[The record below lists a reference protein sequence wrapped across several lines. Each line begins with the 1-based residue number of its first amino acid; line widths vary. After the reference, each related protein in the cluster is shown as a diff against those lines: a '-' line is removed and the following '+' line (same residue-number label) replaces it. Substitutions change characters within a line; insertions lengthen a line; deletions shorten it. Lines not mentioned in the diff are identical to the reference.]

1 MRFGT
6 NTKNDMLLEIFS
18 RVLAFL
24 FILILLPIFLFIG
37 VSCFFFQGSPI
48 FFKQERVGYNFKIFN
63 IYKFRS
69 MVHNSGVIITEPN
82 DLRITKFGRFLRK
95 TKIDEIPQLFNI
107 LKGDMRFIGPR
118 PEVLNY
124 FDKSSFQFLEN
135 VKPGMSDYSSI
146 LFRDEEKILERIG
159 GNKPYLKLLPLK
171 LELAEYYSSKKN
183 IFLDFKLVIITVISI
198 FFPKYSSKTLIAP
211 SLVIDLPETE
221 DFLKKYI

>member
-1 MRFGT
+1 MDFLSRFIA
-6 NTKNDMLLEIFS
+6 LI
-18 RVLAFL
+18 
-24 FILILLPIFLFIG
+24 ILILLSPLFTTIIILCM
-37 VSCFFFQGSPI
+37 VFQGFPI

-69 MVHNSGVIITEPN
+69 MVHNSGKIITDPN
-82 DLRITKFGRFLRK
+82 DLRITKFGKFLRK

-118 PEVLNY
+118 PEVLSY
-124 FDKSSFQFLEN
+124 FDKSSFQFLIN
-135 VKPGMSDYSSI
+135 VKPGISDYSSI

-159 GNKPYLKLLPLK
+159 GDNPYLQLLPLK

-183 IFLDFKLVIITVISI
+183 IFLDFKLVIITIISI

-211 SLVIDLPETE
+211 ILVIDLPETE
-221 DFLKKYI
+221 EFLKKYIKLI

>member
-1 MRFGT
+1 M
-6 NTKNDMLLEIFS
+6 DLVS
-18 RVLAFL
+18 RTISLFLIIVLS
-24 FILILLPIFLFIG
+24 PIFL
-37 VSCFFFQGSPI
+37 VTSCFCLLFQGRPVL
-48 FFKQERVGYNFKIFN
+48 FKQERVGYNFKIFN

-183 IFLDFKLVIITVISI
+183 IFLDFKLVIITIISI
-198 FFPKYSSKTLIAP
+198 FFPRYSSKTLIAP

-221 DFLKKYI
+221 EFLKKYI

>member
-1 MRFGT
+1 ME
-6 NTKNDMLLEIFS
+6 LFS
-18 RVLAFL
+18 RFVAFL
-24 FILILLPIFLFIG
+24 FILILFPIFLCTCLFCILFHG
-37 VSCFFFQGSPI
+37 FPI

-69 MVHNSGVIITEPN
+69 MVHNSGKIITEPN

-124 FDKSSFQFLEN
+124 FDKSSFKFLMN
-135 VKPGMSDYSSI
+135 VKPGISDYSSI
-146 LFRDEEKILERIG
+146 LFRDEDKILERIG
-159 GNKPYLKLLPLK
+159 GNNPYLQLLPLK

-183 IFLDFKLVIITVISI
+183 IFLDFKLVIITIMSL
-198 FFPKYSSKTLIAP
+198 FFPKYSSKMLITP

>member
-1 MRFGT
+1 
-6 NTKNDMLLEIFS
+6 
-18 RVLAFL
+18 
-24 FILILLPIFLFIG
+24 
-37 VSCFFFQGSPI
+37 
-48 FFKQERVGYNFKIFN
+48 
-63 IYKFRS
+63 

-183 IFLDFKLVIITVISI
+183 IFLDFKLVIITIISI